1 MYGSLIRRYS
11 LSADDRSVPV
21 IKVVNVIQVQPRTI
35 MSFDIY
41 IYMSDLT
48 SKTCCML
55 LVL

>member
-41 IYMSDLT
+41 MSDLT